1 MATASDGIRL
11 GDKSG
16 LAAADWVSITRGN
29 TSGTRTT
36 GAGGT
41 RIRLLNTLLVLAN
54 EPIATVRISIALWER
69 KNIFLGYLEPKE
81 IPFNHQENI
90 LPGPQPVI
98 VSGFGTSPGRQLQ
111 TGFPS
116 RLSTQVV
123 PGPQGEGLH
132 GSGRGT
138 QAFWMQTWP

>member
-1 MATASDGIRL
+1 ML
-11 GDKSG
+11 
-16 LAAADWVSITRGN
+16 
-29 TSGTRTT
+29 TSYFSTK
-36 GAGGT
+36 
-41 RIRLLNTLLVLAN
+41 V
-54 EPIATVRISIALWER
+54 TVHVTSYKKFVTSNALPR
-69 KNIFLGYLEPKE
+69 AKME
-81 IPFNHQENI
+81 IPFNDPEKI
-90 LPGPQPVI
+90 LPGPQPVM